1 MFNRV
6 KCRETNFAGTNASVS
21 LATGVSA
28 IKELG
33 DTSVNSW
40 VFETKNER
48 RVAFFITSRL
58 SRTSSA
64 FLFASVPPSP
74 LGKACGGPGHRNLRV
89 SPPLLCLLLS
99 SKRVL

>member
-48 RVAFFITSRL
+48 RVAFL
-58 SRTSSA
+58 LPA
-64 FLFASVPPSP
+64 DLV
-74 LGKACGGPGHRNLRV
+74 GP
-89 SPPLLCLLLS
+89 
-99 SKRVL
+99 RVLFYSLQCAVAPW